1 MTGAYVQMAAMAL
14 FLAALLVPLQRDA
27 SAIRDGAE
35 RSKSRGL
42 QQIPFPQQFVGVA
55 LAGPPPGTAGPGAGP
70 APLAKGW
77 GWMLAS
83 GTVAGIDPVARTVT
97 VAIAGQGRLEVS
109 EGGPTWR
116 HEAVIGKQ
124 IVHLVPATL
133 LVDAGEWSVPAT
145 AIHIG
150 SPALVW
156 GVVRAD
162 SAVFALKVL
171 MPELAGDP
179 RRGIA
184 PPAMPS
190 TASGIVLR
198 HLGPMLELMTPQG
211 THRSVIVTGATAA
224 RDPSGALPLSSIAV
238 YDLVT
243 VDGTINSDGSIAAT
257 RINANLRAASTAR
270 VSGPVEQRLGD
281 VEGLVV
287 GGVMVAVSAETYLLR
302 GSGPSAFAQLN
313 PGLSVTVYGP
323 PIFAGAQPIGVRARV
338 VVAR

>member
-1 MTGAYVQMAAMAL
+1 MIGAYVHARAMAL
-14 FLAALLVPLQRDA
+14 FLLALLA
-27 SAIRDGAE
+27 S
-35 RSKSRGL
+35 
-42 QQIPFPQQFVGVA
+42 
-55 LAGPPPGTAGPGAGP
+55 PPPGPAGPGGGP

-83 GTVAGIDPVARTVT
+83 GTVAGVDPIAQTLT

-109 EGGPTWR
+109 AGGPMWR
-116 HEAVIGKQ
+116 HEAVIGRQ
-124 IVHLVPATL
+124 IVHLLPTSL
-133 LVDAGEWSVPAT
+133 LVDAGEWSVSPG

-150 SPALVW
+150 SPAMVW

-171 MPELAGDP
+171 MPQLAGAP
-179 RRGIA
+179 RGRMASPAA
-184 PPAMPS
+184 PSA
-190 TASGIVLR
+190 ASGIVLR
-198 HLGPMLELMTPQG
+198 HLGPQLDLLTPQG
-211 THRSVIVTGATAA
+211 AHRTVIVTGATAA
-224 RDPSGALPLSSIAV
+224 RDPSGALPSTSIAV

-257 RINANLRAASTAR
+257 RINDDMRAASTTQ
-270 VSGPVEQRLGD
+270 VSGTVEQRLDD

-302 GSGPSAFAQLN
+302 ALGPTAFAQFN
-313 PGLSVTVYGP
+313 PGLSVTVYGR
-323 PIFAGAQPIGVRARV
+323 PIFAGAQPIGLRARV

>member
-1 MTGAYVQMAAMAL
+1 MIGAYVHARAMAL
-14 FLAALLVPLQRDA
+14 FLLALLA
-27 SAIRDGAE
+27 S
-35 RSKSRGL
+35 
-42 QQIPFPQQFVGVA
+42 
-55 LAGPPPGTAGPGAGP
+55 PPPGPAGPGGGGP

-83 GTVAGIDPVARTVT
+83 GTVAGVDPVARTVT

-124 IVHLVPATL
+124 IVHLLPATL
-133 LVDAGEWSVPAT
+133 LVDAGEWSVSPA

-150 SPALVW
+150 SPAMVW
-156 GVVRAD
+156 AVVRAD

-171 MPELAGDP
+171 MPQLA
-179 RRGIA
+179 RARGGMA
-184 PPAMPS
+184 SPGTPS
-190 TASGIVLR
+190 AASGIVLR
-198 HLGPMLELMTPQG
+198 HLGPQLDLLTHQG
-211 THRSVIVTGATAA
+211 AHRSVIVTGATAA
-224 RDPSGALPLSSIAV
+224 RAPSGALPPSSIAV

-257 RINANLRAASTAR
+257 RISADMRAASTTR
-270 VSGPVEQRLGD
+270 VSGTVEQRLGD

-302 GSGPSAFAQLN
+302 GSAPSAFAELN
-313 PGLSVTVYGP
+313 PGLPVTVYGL
-323 PIFAGAQPIGVRARV
+323 PIFAGAQPIGLRARV
-338 VVAR
+338 VVGR

>member
-1 MTGAYVQMAAMAL
+1 MIGAYVHVTAMAL
-14 FLAALLVPLQRDA
+14 FLVALLA
-27 SAIRDGAE
+27 SPAPR
-35 RSKSRGL
+35 
-42 QQIPFPQQFVGVA
+42 P
-55 LAGPPPGTAGPGAGP
+55 AGPGAGP

-83 GTVAGIDPVARTVT
+83 GTVAGVDPVARTVT
-97 VAIAGQGRLEVS
+97 VAISGQGRLEVS
-109 EGGPTWR
+109 EGGLIWR

-124 IVHLVPATL
+124 IVHLLPASL
-133 LVDAGEWSVPAT
+133 LVDAGEWSVSPA

-150 SPALVW
+150 SPAMVW

-171 MPELAGDP
+171 MPQLA
-179 RRGIA
+179 RA
-184 PPAMPS
+184 PKAGMPSPAMAS
-190 TASGIVLR
+190 TASGVVLR
-198 HLGPMLELMTPQG
+198 HLGPQLDLLTPQG
-211 THRSVIVTGATAA
+211 IHRSVIVTGATAA
-224 RDPSGALPLSSIAV
+224 RDPSGALPPSSIAA

-257 RINANLRAASTAR
+257 RINADLHAATAAR
-270 VSGPVEQRLGD
+270 VSGTVEQRLGD

-302 GSGPSAFAQLN
+302 GSGPTAFAQLN
-313 PGLSVTVYGP
+313 PGLSVTVYGL
-323 PIFAGAQPIGVRARV
+323 PIFAGAQPLGLRARV